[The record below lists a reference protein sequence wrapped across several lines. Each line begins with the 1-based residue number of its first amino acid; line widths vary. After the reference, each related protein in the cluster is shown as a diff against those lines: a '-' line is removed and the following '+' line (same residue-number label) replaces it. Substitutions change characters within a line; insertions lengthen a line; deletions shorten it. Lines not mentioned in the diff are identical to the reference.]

1 MSQSSFLVIQKV
13 GIVAMFVLL
22 KLENK
27 FHTEISQFKLSIV
40 TNVNLSGFEQFS
52 IFVPLEML

>member
-13 GIVAMFVLL
+13 GIVAIFVLL

-27 FHTEISQFKLSIV
+27 FYT
-40 TNVNLSGFEQFS
+40 
-52 IFVPLEML
+52 